1 MTQKKMDNQLT
12 YPLIAL
18 RGITVFP
25 GMILHFDLNR
35 KKSIAAV
42 NAAMSNNQE
51 VIVSCQR
58 QADIDEPGMDDLY
71 PEGTIVEIKQVT
83 KLPGNLMRVLVEGK
97 MRASIE
103 GLDICTNKYYTAVV
117 SPYDETKTGL
127 EENEEVAMLR
137 VTMEIVTSYL
147 EHFPRIAKTLQPQ
160 IQGSLSLA
168 QMIDRVAANIPIPYE
183 KKQQILAAYDLKER
197 FETINKILLE
207 EIDIAGIREKLA
219 EEIKNKV
226 EKNQRDYI
234 LREQLSYIRSELNGN
249 DSLTETE
256 LFLQKVDELNASEE
270 IKEKIRKEINRYE
283 VISNSSSESAV
294 ERTYIETLLEMP
306 WDNISEDNTD
316 LLHAKEV
323 LERNHY
329 GMDKIKERILEFLA
343 VRQMVEIRQ
352 MSDRGEAPIICLV
365 GPPGTGKTSIAKSV
379 AQSLG
384 KEYQRICLGGVRDE
398 AEIRGHRRTYVGAMM
413 GQVASALRHAKVKN
427 PLILLDEI
435 DKVSNDY
442 KGDTFSALLEVLDPD
457 QNKHFR
463 DHYVELPLDLSQV
476 LFIATANT
484 TSTIPRP
491 LLDRM
496 EVIEVSGYTENEK
509 FHIAKDHLLKKQL
522 LANGMEKGRLKIVD
536 KALKDIIRYYT
547 REAGVRELE
556 RKIGTV
562 CRKAAREYLENDR
575 ENRKVSSANLEDYL
589 GKRIYTL
596 QMANKRNE
604 VGIVRGLAWTQVG
617 GDTLQ
622 IEVNVMPGKG
632 EIVLTGQMGDVMQE
646 SAVIG
651 LSYIRSVS
659 AKYKISQD
667 VFKKNDIHIHIP
679 EGAVPKDGPSAGIT
693 MATAMLSAFTK
704 KKVDCKLA
712 MTGEITLRGKVLPI
726 GGLKEKLLAAKAAGI
741 KKVLVPDENKKDI
754 EEISTEI
761 TDGLEIVYVTTM
773 EEVLTHALI

>member
-1 MTQKKMDNQLT
+1 MTQKKMENQLN

-42 NAAMSNNQE
+42 NAAMSNKQE
-51 VIVSCQR
+51 VVVSCQKLTET
-58 QADIDEPGMDDLY
+58 DEPGMEDLY

-83 KLPGNLMRVLVEGK
+83 KLPGNLMRVMVEGK
-97 MRASIE
+97 YRATIHS
-103 GLDICTNKYYTAVV
+103 LDTCTNKYYMAEVT
-117 SPYDETKTGL
+117 PF
-127 EENEEVAMLR
+127 EESRDGIEEMEEAAMLR
-137 VTMEIVTSYL
+137 ASMETLTSYL
-147 EHFPRIAKTLQPQ
+147 EHYPRIAKSMQNQ
-160 IQGSLSLA
+160 IQGSMYLS
-168 QMIDRVAANIPIPYE
+168 QVIDKVTANIPIPYP
-183 KKQQILAAYDLKER
+183 KKQQILAAFDLRER
-197 FETINKILLE
+197 FETFNKILTE
-207 EIDIAGIREKLA
+207 EIEIAAIRQKLA
-219 EEIKNKV
+219 EEIKGKV
-226 EKNQRDYI
+226 EKNQREYI
-234 LREQLSYIRSELNGN
+234 LREQLSYIRSELNGD

-256 LFLQKVDELNASEE
+256 RFMQQVDALNASDE
-270 IKEKIRKEINRYE
+270 IKDKIRKEINRYE
-283 VISNSSSESAV
+283 TISNSSSESAV
-294 ERTYIETLLEMP
+294 ERTYIEALLEMP
-306 WDNISEDNTD
+306 WDTVSEDHMD
-316 LLHAKEV
+316 LLRAKEV

-329 GMDKIKERILEFLA
+329 GMEKVKDRILEFLA
-343 VRQMVEIRQ
+343 VRQMTT
-352 MSDRGEAPIICLV
+352 RGEAPIICLV

-379 AQSLG
+379 AESLG
-384 KEYQRICLGGVRDE
+384 KQYQRICLGGVRDE

-413 GQVASALRHAKVKN
+413 GQVANALRHAKVKN

-463 DHYVELPLDLSQV
+463 DHYVELPLDLSHV

-509 FHIAKDHLLKKQL
+509 YHIAKEHLLKKQL
-522 LANGMEKGRLKIVD
+522 LANGMEKGRLKIAD

-575 ENRKVSSANLEDYL
+575 TPCKVSSANLTDYL
-589 GKRIYTL
+589 GKRTYTL
-596 QMANKRNE
+596 QMANKKNE

-651 LSYIRSVS
+651 LSYIRSV
-659 AKYKISQD
+659 ANKYKISQD
-667 VFKKNDIHIHIP
+667 FFKKNDIHIHIP

-693 MATAMLSAFTK
+693 MATAMVSAFTK

-726 GGLKEKLLAAKAAGI
+726 GGLKEKLLAAKTAGI
-741 KKVLVPDENKKDI
+741 KKVLIPDENLKDI
-754 EEISTEI
+754 EEISAEI
-761 TDGLEIVYVTTM
+761 TDGLELVYVTNM
-773 EEVLTHALI
+773 EEVLTHALV

>member
-1 MTQKKMDNQLT
+1 MTQRKMENQLT

-42 NAAMSNNQE
+42 NAAMTNNQE
-51 VIVSCQR
+51 VVVSCQK
-58 QADIDEPGMDDLY
+58 QTETDEPGADDLY

-83 KLPGNLMRVLVEGK
+83 KMPGGLMRVLVEGK
-97 MRASIE
+97 MRAAITQV
-103 GLDICTNKYYTAVV
+103 DTCTNKYYTADVT
-117 SPYDETKTGL
+117 PFEEIIPTDEDA
-127 EENEEVAMLR
+127 EETAMLR
-137 VTMEIVTSYL
+137 VTMETVTAYL
-147 EHFPRIAKTLQPQ
+147 EHFPRIAKTLENQ
-160 IQGSLSLA
+160 IQESMSLS
-168 QMIDRVAANIPIPYE
+168 QVIDRIAANIPVSYG
-183 KKQQILAAYDLKER
+183 KKQMVLAAFSVTER
-197 FETINKILLE
+197 FEVLNKILLE
-207 EIDIAGIREKLA
+207 EIDIADIREKLSA
-219 EEIKNKV
+219 DIKSKV
-226 EKNQRDYI
+226 DKNQRDYI
-234 LREQLSYIRSELNGN
+234 LREQLSYIRSELNGD
-249 DSLTETE
+249 DSLSETE
-256 LFLQKVDELNASEE
+256 QFLQQVEELNAPDE
-270 IKEKIRKEINRYE
+270 IKEKIRKEIKRYE
-283 VISNSSSESAV
+283 TVSNSSSESSV

-306 WDNISEDNTD
+306 WDICSEDNLD
-316 LLHAKEV
+316 LSHAKEI

-329 GMDKIKERILEFLA
+329 GMEKVKDRILEFLA
-343 VRQMVEIRQ
+343 VRQMT
-352 MSDRGEAPIICLV
+352 DRADAPIICLV

-379 AQSLG
+379 AESLG
-384 KEYQRICLGGVRDE
+384 KKYQRICLGGVRDE

-413 GQVASALRHAKVKN
+413 GQVAGAIRHAKVKN

-457 QNKHFR
+457 QNKRFR

-509 FHIAKDHLLKKQL
+509 FHIAKEHLLRKQL
-522 LANGMEKGRLKIVD
+522 LANGMEKGRLKIAD
-536 KALKDIIRYYT
+536 KAIRDIIHYYT

-562 CRKAAREYLENDR
+562 CRKAAKEYLENNR
-575 ENRKVSSANLEDYL
+575 ENRKVSSANLTDYL
-589 GKRIYTL
+589 GKRIYTT
-596 QMANKRNE
+596 QMANKKNE

-622 IEVNVMPGKG
+622 IEVNVLPGKG

-651 LSYIRSVS
+651 LSYIRSVAS
-659 AKYKISQD
+659 KYKINQEF
-667 VFKKNDIHIHIP
+667 FKKNDIHIHIP

-704 KKVDCKLA
+704 KKVDCKVA

-726 GGLKEKLLAAKAAGI
+726 GGLKEKLLAAKTAGI
-741 KKVLVPDENKKDI
+741 KKVLVPDENRKDI
-754 EEISTEI
+754 EEISEEI
-761 TDGLEIVYVTTM
+761 LDGLELVYVTNM
-773 EEVLTHALI
+773 EEVLAQALV